1 VGSRTNLIFD
11 VTGYFTAD
19 LTGATYHTVTPAR
32 ILDTRKAKGLTGPF
46 LNEVPR
52 SFAVTGQGGVPLG
65 ATAVTG
71 NLTVTG
77 QTGPGY
83 VSLTTT
89 SQAIPATSTL
99 NFPLNDSRANGVTMP
114 LTGTG
119 TLWETFVGSS
129 GSSANVLFDVTGYF
143 TP

>member
-1 VGSRTNLIFD
+1 M
-11 VTGYFTAD
+11 
-19 LTGATYHTVTPAR
+19 
-32 ILDTRKAKGLTGPF
+32 
-46 LNEVPR
+46 
-52 SFAVTGQGGVPLG
+52 PLG
-65 ATAVTG
+65 ATAGTG

-83 VSLTTT
+83 VSLTTS

-119 TLWETFVGSS
+119 TLWATYVGPA
-129 GSSANVLFDVTGYF
+129 GSRANLIFDVTGYF
-143 TP
+143 TV